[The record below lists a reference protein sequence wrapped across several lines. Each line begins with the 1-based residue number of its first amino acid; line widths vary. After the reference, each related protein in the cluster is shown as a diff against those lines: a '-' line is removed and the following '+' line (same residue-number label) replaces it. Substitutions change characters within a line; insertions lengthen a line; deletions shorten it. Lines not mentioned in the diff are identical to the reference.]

1 MKFGKFNLDLS
12 AGARVMG
19 ILNVT
24 PDSFSDGGRFYALDN
39 ALRQAERMVE
49 EGADII
55 DVGGESTRPGAEAVT
70 ADEES
75 RRIVP
80 IIAELVKRLPVPL
93 SIDTRNAQTARRAL
107 DAGASMI
114 NDVSGLRHDPEMA
127 RVAAAFGV
135 PVSVMHIKGTPADM
149 QDDPHYDDL
158 FGEITAYLAE
168 SAAIAARAGVPHD
181 MIIVDPGIGFG
192 KTLEHNLRILKDLA
206 RFKSLG
212 KPILVGVSR
221 KSFIG
226 RVLGGLPAPERLTG
240 SAAAAALCV
249 LNGADIVRAHDVQET
264 VHAVKIADAVR
275 RAT

>member
-1 MKFGKFNLDLS
+1 MKFGRFNIDLS

-24 PDSFSDGGRFYALDN
+24 PDSFSDGGRFYVFDR
-39 ALRQAERMVE
+39 ALRQAERMVM

-55 DVGGESTRPGAEAVT
+55 DVGGESTRPGAEAVS

-75 RRIVP
+75 RRVTP
-80 IIAELVKRLPVPL
+80 IIAELSRRLTVPL
-93 SIDTRNAQTARRAL
+93 SIDTRNAETARRAL

-114 NDVSGLRHDPEMA
+114 NDVSGLRHDPETA

-135 PVSVMHIKGTPADM
+135 PVSVMHIKGNPKDM
-149 QDDPHYDDL
+149 QDDPRYDDL
-158 FGEITAYLAE
+158 FGEISDYLAE
-168 SAAIAARAGVPHD
+168 SVAIAVRAGVAHD

-192 KTLEHNLRILKDLA
+192 KTIVHNLLIVKNLDK
-206 RFKSLG
+206 FKSLG

-226 RVLGGLPAPERLTG
+226 RVLGGLPVDERLVG

-249 LNGADIVRAHDVQET
+249 LNGADIVRAHDVKET

-275 RAT
+275 RAS

>member
-1 MKFGKFNLDLS
+1 MKFGRFNIDLS

-24 PDSFSDGGRFYALDN
+24 PDSFSDGGRFYVFDR
-39 ALRQAERMVE
+39 ALRQAERMVM

-55 DVGGESTRPGAEAVT
+55 DVGGESTRPGAEAVS

-75 RRIVP
+75 RRVTP
-80 IIAELVKRLPVPL
+80 IIAELSRRLTVPL
-93 SIDTRNAQTARRAL
+93 SIDTRNAETARRAL

-114 NDVSGLRHDPEMA
+114 NDVSGLRHDPETA

-135 PVSVMHIKGTPADM
+135 PVSVMHIKGNPKDM
-149 QDDPHYDDL
+149 QDDPRYDDL
-158 FGEITAYLAE
+158 FGEISDYLAE
-168 SAAIAARAGVPHD
+168 SVAIAVRAGVAHD

-192 KTLEHNLRILKDLA
+192 KTLAHNLLILKKLEK
-206 RFKSLG
+206 FKSLG

-226 RVLGGLPAPERLTG
+226 RVLGGLPVDERLVG

-249 LNGADIVRAHDVQET
+249 LNGADIVRAHDVKET

-275 RAT
+275 RAL